1 MDQGKQMT
9 DELRQTALEWYRN
22 GYSVVPIEHRGKR
35 PLVRWSLY
43 ANSPAPV
50 PQLLRW
56 FKNNLNMAVLCGGDK
71 HLTVVDFDTQ
81 SGYYKM
87 LTRVSDDV
95 RGIIDRTY
103 KVKTGRGV
111 HVYFNVESRSRK
123 NVEEKI
129 DVKGDGGYVLVPPSL
144 HPSGSVYTPMP
155 ESEICNIQRIS
166 TDLLCTIA
174 NISEA
179 EQKEHRCADCG
190 DYGSVFDVVGDD
202 LGFMSDFDYVLANV
216 PILRVALRLTPM
228 FPKNGSGRYWM
239 GRCPVHKDT
248 DPSFW
253 VDTELGIAKCYS
265 TACQLNDKA
274 VNAIGLWSMAKGISY
289 VDAMHEL
296 LYMI

>member
-1 MDQGKQMT
+1 MT
-9 DELRQTALEWYRN
+9 DELRHTALEWHRN
-22 GYSVVPIEHRGKR
+22 GYSVFPIQHGGKR
-35 PLVRWSLY
+35 PLVRWSAY
-43 ANSPAPV
+43 ADAPAPIS
-50 PQLLRW
+50 QLLRW
-56 FKNNLNMAVLCGGDK
+56 FRGDSNMAVACGGQK

-87 LTRVSDDV
+87 LARVNDDI

-103 KVKTGRGV
+103 KVKTGRGL

-129 DVKGDGGYVLVPPSL
+129 DIKGDGGYVLVPPSL
-144 HPSGSVYTPMP
+144 HPSGSVYTAMP
-155 ESEICNIQRIS
+155 GAEISDIQSISNTMLCEISNIPEFEPEVVR
-166 TDLLCTIA
+166 
-174 NISEA
+174 
-179 EQKEHRCADCG
+179 
-190 DYGSVFDVVGDD
+190 DYCCENSSSVFDIVGDD

-265 TACQLNDKA
+265 TACPLNDKA
-274 VNAIGLWSMAKGISY
+274 VNAIGLWSMAKNISY

>member
-1 MDQGKQMT
+1 MT
-9 DELRQTALEWYRN
+9 DELRHTALEWRRN
-22 GYSVVPIEHRGKR
+22 GYSVFPIELRGKR

-43 ANSPAPV
+43 ANAPAPAS
-50 PQLLRW
+50 QLVRW
-56 FKNNLNMAVLCGGDK
+56 FKGNLNMAVACGGDR

-87 LTRVSDDV
+87 LSRVNSDI
-95 RGIIDRTY
+95 RGIIDGTY
-103 KVKTGRGV
+103 KVKTGRGL

-123 NVEEKI
+123 NVEDKI
-129 DVKGDGGYVLVPPSL
+129 DIKGDGGYVLVPPSL
-144 HPSGSVYTPMP
+144 HPSGSVYTAMP
-155 ESEICNIQRIS
+155 GAEISNIQPI
-166 TDLLCTIA
+166 TNTMLCEIA
-174 NISEA
+174 GIPEFEPEPCNSCNYES
-179 EQKEHRCADCG
+179 G
-190 DYGSVFDVVGDD
+190 GSVFDIVGDD

-274 VNAIGLWSMAKGISY
+274 VNAIGLWSMAKNISY

>member
-1 MDQGKQMT
+1 MT
-9 DELRQTALEWYRN
+9 DELRHTALEWHRN
-22 GYSVVPIEHRGKR
+22 GYSVFPIQHGGKR
-35 PLVRWSLY
+35 PLVRWSAY
-43 ANSPAPV
+43 ADAPASV

-56 FKNNLNMAVLCGGDK
+56 FRGDSNMAVACGGKK

-87 LTRVSDDV
+87 LARVNDDI

-103 KVKTGRGV
+103 KVKTGRGL

-129 DVKGDGGYVLVPPSL
+129 DIKGDGGYVLVPPSL
-144 HPSGSVYTPMP
+144 HPSGSVYTAMP
-155 ESEICNIQRIS
+155 VAEISDIQSISNTMLCEISNIPEFEPEVVR
-166 TDLLCTIA
+166 
-174 NISEA
+174 
-179 EQKEHRCADCG
+179 
-190 DYGSVFDVVGDD
+190 DYCCENGGSVFDIVGDD

-265 TACQLNDKA
+265 TACPLNDKA
-274 VNAIGLWSMAKGISY
+274 VNAIGLWSMAKNISY

>member
-1 MDQGKQMT
+1 MT
-9 DELRQTALEWYRN
+9 DELRRTALEWHAN
-22 GYSVVPIEHRGKR
+22 GYSVFPIEPKGKR
-35 PLVRWSLY
+35 PIVKWSIY
-43 ANSPAPV
+43 AETPAPAS
-50 PQLLRW
+50 QLIRW
-56 FKNNLNMAVLCGGDK
+56 FRGSPNMAVACGGQR

-87 LTRVSDDV
+87 LSRVGDDI

-103 KVKTGRGV
+103 KVKTGRGL
-111 HVYFNVESRSRK
+111 HAYFNVESRSRK

-129 DVKGDGGYVLVPPSL
+129 DIKGDGGYVLVPPSL
-144 HPSGSVYTPMP
+144 HPSGSVYTAMP
-155 ESEICNIQRIS
+155 GSSISNIQSI
-166 TDLLCTIA
+166 TNTILCEIA
-174 NISEA
+174 DVPEFEPEPCRSCNYES
-179 EQKEHRCADCG
+179 G
-190 DYGSVFDVVGDD
+190 GSVFDIVGDD

-265 TACQLNDKA
+265 TACPLNDKA
-274 VNAIGLWSMAKGISY
+274 VNAIGLWSIAKNISY